1 MRFHHTTVP
10 VYVHPVHSGHLCATS
25 VCSLSTDCAHSVSS
39 SGASV
44 SGLLTDCA
52 YSALSPVSSKPSTI
66 GADGLPVFPVL
77 PAAWLAI
84 SGPPSRACA
93 RALGTYGGFCPQIQE
108 EKPVLSSPPKRQ
120 RVPRYQLQSVARSA
134 LPAVRWKRLA
144 GCRRNRAVARL
155 PGGAIGEY
163 ATVDLMHV
171 PEQRRAYYAHLQ
183 TCGSPWVCPPCSAA
197 IYDRRRSEVA
207 QVLDWARS
215 RGKRVQLLTF
225 TASHKLGEPLAPFL
239 AALAAAMR
247 LVFRHRPFE
256 RFKEAVGYIGSIKAT
271 EITYGANGWHAHF
284 HALWIS
290 DFGTEASVMAFASST
305 WRASLRKVGL
315 SASIRRGVV
324 VKDSSWSADE
334 YVAKFEHD
342 RGWDLDAELTMWSR
356 KVGSKGLSPWDLLR
370 LGTPESLAL
379 YAEYAAAT
387 FGKSSIRFSP
397 GLKELVG
404 LTVVSD
410 DQAAAAETGGE
421 VGALLASLYP
431 GDWAKVLANDC
442 RGELEDIA
450 DSGDP
455 LLVAAFL
462 ASIGVYLHD
471 VGG

>member
-1 MRFHHTTVP
+1 MALPNGSTLVP
-10 VYVHPVHSGHLCATS
+10 VCNLHAS
-25 VCSLSTDCAHSVSS
+25 STQVPVSS
-39 SGASV
+39 SV
-44 SGLLTDCA
+44 L
-52 YSALSPVSSKPSTI
+52 KPSTI
-66 GADGLPVFPVL
+66 GADGLPVLPVL
-77 PAAWLAI
+77 PVAWLAV
-84 SGPPSRACA
+84 SDPPSRACA
-93 RALGTYGGFCPQIQE
+93 CALGTYCGFCVRVQE
-108 EKPVLSSPPKRQ
+108 EKSDLSPPPKRR
-120 RVPRYQLQSVARSA
+120 RVAHYQLQSVARSA
-134 LPAVRWKRLA
+134 LPGPRWDRLA
-144 GCRRNRAVARL
+144 GCRRNRSVGRL
-155 PGGAIGEY
+155 PGGQVVEHP
-163 ATVDLMHV
+163 TVDLMYV
-171 PEQRRAYYAHLQ
+171 AEQRRAYYAHLQ

-215 RGKRVQLLTF
+215 QGKRVQLLTF

-239 AALAAAMR
+239 AGLAAAMR
-247 LVFRHRPFE
+247 LVFRGGRFQ
-256 RFKEAVGYIGSIKAT
+256 RFKQAVGYIGAIKAT

-290 DFGTEASVMAFASST
+290 DFGTEASVMAFASSA
-305 WRASLRKVGL
+305 WRSALAQLGL

-324 VKDSSWSADE
+324 VKDSSWSAEE

-455 LLVAAFL
+455 ALVAAFL